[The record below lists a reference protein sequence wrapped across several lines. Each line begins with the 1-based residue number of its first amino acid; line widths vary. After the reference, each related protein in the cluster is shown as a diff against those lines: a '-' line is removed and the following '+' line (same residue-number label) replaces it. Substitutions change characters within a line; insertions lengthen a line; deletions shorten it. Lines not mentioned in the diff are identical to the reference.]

1 MKNYLPNQNTI
12 IAKEDFVEKAKEILS
27 KIQQSPSLRVMIQIT
42 KKERIDANYALAYER
57 QQFVIVEPN
66 GKKDAAQLYGNWDE
80 ALSYAKR
87 LVTQQESPAESNN
100 IVVTHYHESLT

>member
-1 MKNYLPNQNTI
+1 MKNYLPNQNII
-12 IAKEDFVEKAKEILS
+12 IAKEEFVEKAKELLS
-27 KIQQSPSLRVMIQIT
+27 KVRQSPSLRVLIQT
-42 KKERIDANYALAYER
+42 TQKGKNYALAYAQ

-87 LVTQQESPAESNN
+87 LVTQQGNPTESTDL
-100 IVVTHYHESLT
+100 VVTHYQESLT

>member
-12 IAKEDFVEKAKEILS
+12 IAKEEFVEKAKELLS
-27 KIQQSPSLRVMIQIT
+27 KIQQSPSLRVMIQT
-42 KKERIDANYALAYER
+42 TEKDANYALAYAL

-87 LVTQQESPAESNN
+87 LVTQQNDAETNL
-100 IVVTHYHESLT
+100 VVTHYQESLT